1 MKCKTATWFFSDL
14 IFKLILF
21 LIVLLSLVAPV
32 FFKNKNFI
40 YSDIPSLNKTK
51 NIIKSTGST
60 SMSHIIS
67 ILASDFESL
76 YPEYSYEKS
85 ETGSGTASYLV
96 KSGEADIGDMS
107 RYMNEE
113 ENSDILETKCIAL
126 DGIAVI
132 VNNKNKINNLSTE
145 NLQDIFSKK
154 PERIEDWS
162 EISDKFSGRI
172 VTVGREEGS
181 GTRDGFENGMKIK
194 NSEYDIILPESG
206 DIAAKVSNEPGAIG
220 YISLA
225 SVSDNIHA
233 ISINNIACNTEN
245 IKDGTYVLIRP
256 FLQVY
261 IKNNNNNKAMK
272 TWFKYLDSERAKN
285 IISKE
290 KLINT
295 K

>member
-1 MKCKTATWFFSDL
+1 MKYRTATWFSSDL

-21 LIVLLSLVAPV
+21 LTVLLSLVAPV

-40 YSDIPSLNKTK
+40 YSDMPSLNKTK
-51 NIIKSTGST
+51 NIVKSTGST

-67 ILASDFESL
+67 ILASDFKFL

-113 ENSDILETKCIAL
+113 EISDILETKCIAL

-145 NLQDIFSKK
+145 NLRDIFSKK
-154 PERIEDWS
+154 IKNWS
-162 EISDKFSGRI
+162 EISDEFSGKI

-181 GTRDGFENGMKIK
+181 GTRDGFESGMKIK

-206 DIAAKVSNEPGAIG
+206 DILAKVSNESGAIG

-225 SVSDNIHA
+225 SVSNNIHA
-233 ISINNIACNTEN
+233 ISINNIACNSEN
-245 IKDGTYVLIRP
+245 IKNKNYLLIRP
-256 FLQVY
+256 FLQIY
-261 IKNNNNNKAMK
+261 IKNNNNEAMK
-272 TWFKYLDSERAKN
+272 TWFEYLNSERAKD

-290 KLINT
+290 KLISQ
-295 K
+295 